1 MRTEYARSCQLMVV
15 AALVAFSA
23 SVAVVGAQGEKTK
36 VDVTGSWALEVKTD
50 AGGTTTPSVTLKQEG
65 EKLTGHYSSATLG
78 EADVTGT
85 VKGNDVSFAFNANVQ
100 GAALAVTYTGT
111 VEGNNSMKGKI
122 SLGAL
127 GDGTFTGKKK

>member
-1 MRTEYARSCQLMVV
+1 
-15 AALVAFSA
+15 
-23 SVAVVGAQGEKTK
+23 
-36 VDVTGSWALEVKTD
+36 
-50 AGGTTTPSVTLKQEG
+50 VTLKQEG

-78 EADVTGT
+78 EADITGT

-100 GAALAVTYTGT
+100 GAALAVTYTET